1 MFWIAEIILY
11 DFNIIVVNTNLCD
24 LLNYKKKKQIV
35 FIIQRYIKF
44 IIIAYCRST

>member
-24 LLNYKKKKQIV
+24 LSNYKKKTNCI
-35 FIIQRYIKF
+35 YN
-44 IIIAYCRST
+44 STLYKVYYYSLL